1 MSVAASNVCTQGKKT
16 NRIIDS
22 RQQLVDQGMARVN
35 EEAELS
41 DGAFFLALIN
51 RRMGTFDT

>member
-22 RQQLVDQGMARVN
+22 RQQLVDRGMARVN

-41 DGAFFLALIN
+41 DEAFFLALRN
-51 RRMGTFDT
+51 